1 VSLEHRCTHCQRGFD
16 TLHGRRFHEAR
27 WCSVAGTVLTEQE
40 FVLEKVL
47 DARGSPDRRFYRVKW
62 EGFPEAEA
70 TWMHRRRLGA
80 AQGIVQ
86 DYWAGVAQDTGDTI
100 TGAGEHRCSDC
111 NGQYKRERDLKSH
124 CTKGCALAVA
134 SRVGSRAEK
143 AVAKGR
149 QVVLQDAAGVVMMG
163 SRRLQNVFNFKYL
176 GFNFQADGDRLP
188 ALQQR
193 MAIAKTRFGELH
205 EAWHSKKLPVSMKLR
220 IFACAVVSVLTYGN
234 EIWRMG
240 EKTRRTLRGWCARCL
255 SIMTGRSIRDETV
268 DPSFDLVSRLRSRRL
283 RWAGHILRL
292 EEASLIRRVL
302 LATVQRDLDRG
313 STEEGGL
320 LADAPAFSTVGELLE
335 LAQERFEWGR
345 AVRALLPP
353 SDPREKAK
361 KAAEEGSS

>member
-1 VSLEHRCTHCQRGFD
+1 MNENLTTFMESRV
-16 TLHGRRFHEAR
+16 
-27 WCSVAGTVLTEQE
+27 VGTV
-40 FVLEKVL
+40 
-47 DARGSPDRRFYRVKW
+47 AR
-62 EGFPEAEA
+62 
-70 TWMHRRRLGA
+70 
-80 AQGIVQ
+80 
-86 DYWAGVAQDTGDTI
+86 
-100 TGAGEHRCSDC
+100 
-111 NGQYKRERDLKSH
+111 
-124 CTKGCALAVA
+124 
-134 SRVGSRAEK
+134 
-143 AVAKGR
+143 
-149 QVVLQDAAGVVMMG
+149 
-163 SRRLQNVFNFKYL
+163 
-176 GFNFQADGDRLP
+176 
-188 ALQQR
+188 
-193 MAIAKTRFGELH
+193 TRFGELH
-205 EAWHSKKLPVSMKLR
+205 EAWHSRKLPTSLKLR

-335 LAQERFEWGR
+335 LAQERSEWGR

-361 KAAEEGSS
+361 KAAEEGNS